1 MKKALLLFVT
11 VFVIVLCISGCA
23 EKPYTEES
31 IIGLSSA
38 EIVEKFGDF
47 DRKQGEPDNRGLYCD
62 CACGYLI
69 SEAKA
74 GFFGATP
81 PEYFMIYF
89 DENGIADFC
98 RYEQIV

>member
-1 MKKALLLFVT
+1 MKKAFLLFVT
-11 VFVIVLCISGCA
+11 VFAIVLCISGCE
-23 EKPYTEES
+23 EKRYAQEE

-38 EIVEKFGDF
+38 EIVAKFGDF
-47 DRKQGEPDNRGLYCD
+47 DRTQGEPDNRGLYRD

-74 GFFGATP
+74 GFFGTTP

-98 RYEQIV
+98 RQEQIV